1 MKTLSAET
9 AYPFLKAKGEMAE
22 FIRDYDWSE
31 TSIGAPENWPLSLRT
46 AIGILLHS
54 KFPMFL
60 FWGDDLIC
68 FYNDAFRPSLGNEGK
83 HPWALGKKGHEVWA
97 EIWPVIKPW
106 IDHVLTTREAIWMED
121 QLVPFYR
128 NGRIEDIYWT
138 FSYSFLPDENG
149 NAGGL
154 FVTCA
159 ETTEKVLTLEKLK
172 ESNNQLHFAI
182 ESTELGTWDL
192 NPITHS
198 FRANS
203 RLKEWFGFGADEE
216 IVLSKAV
223 ECIIEADRQKVIDAI
238 ENALH
243 YETGGHYDIDY
254 TIIHRHTKNER
265 RVRAKGK
272 ALFNENKVAYR
283 FNGTLQDIT
292 NQYLT
297 DEKIRE
303 EEKRFRNTVQ
313 QVPVG
318 ITILKGADFVAEMA
332 NETYLQLIDKKES
345 EFIGRPLF
353 ESLPDVRVAV
363 EGLLNQVLS
372 TGIPF
377 YGTEFPAIIN
387 RFGRKET
394 AYFNFVYKPLKEEDG
409 SISGVMV
416 VANEVTSLV
425 EAKYKLAESERQFR
439 NLIMQSPI
447 AMAILHGPDMVVDMA
462 NAQMLNNI
470 WRRNDKDVIGR
481 PLLEVMPELTTQ
493 QFPAFLEHVYQ
504 TAEIHREKEALA
516 YISGADGLRRFY
528 LDYEYSPLIG
538 AQNSVIGILVTANDV
553 TEKVEARHRI
563 EEAEERARMTAE
575 SGDLGTYEINLLT
588 NEWITTP
595 RLAAIFGVDY
605 PAPRNLL
612 IDAVHPDDKELRQ
625 EAYEKAY
632 QTGLLEYETRV
643 IYKDGSTHWIRLK
656 GRIYFDDNGKPVRQR
671 GIAQDITEQKLFE
684 EELARQVKE
693 RTVEL
698 ESKNKEL
705 ERSNANLEEFAHAA
719 SHDLKEP
726 VRKIHFFT
734 DRLKTQLENRLNKDE
749 LQTFDRIEISTQRMS
764 TLIDDL
770 LAYSHVSQK
779 SLEKEEINLNHK
791 LRKVLDDLELD
802 IQQKHAVIHA
812 GELPVIKG
820 YRRQVQQLFQN
831 LISNGL
837 KYSKPDAPPEITIT
851 STMVEGKEVPLLL
864 NEDEL
869 QKKYHC
875 IQVKDKGIGFEQ
887 QEAERIFL
895 MFQRLHGRSEYPGTG
910 IGLSIAKKV
919 VENHEGKIIAQGE
932 PGVGA
937 TFSIYFPVE

>member
-9 AYPFLKAKGEMAE
+9 TYPFLKAKGEMAQLM
-22 FIRDYDWSE
+22 RDYDWSQ
-31 TSIGAPENWPLSLRT
+31 TSVGAPEHWPLSLRT
-46 AIGILLHS
+46 ALGILLHS

-83 HPWALGKKGHEVWA
+83 HPWALGKKGQEVWA
-97 EIWPVIKPW
+97 EIWPTIKPW

-159 ETTEKVLTLEKLK
+159 ETTEKVSTISQLK
-172 ESNNQLHFAI
+172 ESNEQLHFAI
-182 ESTELGTWDL
+182 EATELGTWDL
-192 NPITHS
+192 DPVTHV

-203 RLKEWFGFGADEE
+203 RLKEWFGFGANEE
-216 IVLSKAV
+216 IVLSKAI
-223 ECIIEADRQKVIDAI
+223 ECIAEADRQKVVDAI

-243 YETGGHYDIDY
+243 YESGGHYDIDY
-254 TIIHRHTKNER
+254 TVINRLTKNER

-272 ALFNENKVAYR
+272 ACFNENRVAYR
-283 FNGTLQDIT
+283 FNGTLQDVT
-292 NQYLT
+292 TQYLA

-332 NETYLQLIDKKES
+332 NEAYLQLIDKNES

-353 ESLPDVRVAV
+353 ESLPEVRGAV
-363 EGLLNQVLS
+363 EGPLSQVLA
-372 TGIPF
+372 TGIAF

-409 SISGVMV
+409 SVSGVIV

-425 EAKYKLAESERQFR
+425 EAKYRLAESEKQFR
-439 NLIMQSPI
+439 DLIMQSPI
-447 AMAILHGPDMVVDMA
+447 AMAIFGKENMIIEMA
-462 NAQMLNNI
+462 NKEMI
-470 WRRNDKDVIGR
+470 EHMWRKKEKDVLGK
-481 PLLEVMPELTTQ
+481 PLLEVFPELETQ
-493 QFPAFLEHVYQ
+493 KFPGILRQVYQ
-504 TAEIHREKEALA
+504 TAKPYREKEAVA
-516 YISGADGLRRFY
+516 YINGEDGLRRFY
-528 LDYEYSPLIG
+528 LDYEYSPLVG
-538 AQNSVIGILVTANDV
+538 SDNAVNGIMVTVSDV
-553 TEKVEARHRI
+553 TEKVEARKKI

-575 SGDLGTYEINLLT
+575 SGELGTYEVNLLT

-605 PAPRNLL
+605 PAPRSLL
-612 IDAVHPDDKELRQ
+612 IDAIHPDDKELRQ

-632 QTGLLEYETRV
+632 HTGLLEYESRV

-656 GRIYFDDNGKPVRQR
+656 GRIYFDDNGKPVRQM

-693 RTVEL
+693 RTIEL

-734 DRLKTQLENRLNKDE
+734 DRLKTQLENRLDKDE
-749 LQTFDRIEISTQRMS
+749 LQTFDRIEVSTQRMS

-779 SLEKEEINLNHK
+779 LLEKEEINLNDK

-802 IQQKHAVIHA
+802 IQQKHALIHV

-820 YRRQVQQLFQN
+820 YRRQIQQLFQN
-831 LISNGL
+831 LLSNGL
-837 KYSKPDAPPEITIT
+837 KYSKPNTPPEITIT
-851 STMVEGKEVPLLL
+851 STIVEGKDVPVFL
-864 NEDEL
+864 NEDEV
-869 QKKYHC
+869 QKNYYC
-875 IQVKDKGIGFEQ
+875 IEVKDKGIGFEQ

-919 VENHEGKIIAQGE
+919 VENHGGKIVARGE
-932 PGVGA
+932 PEVGA